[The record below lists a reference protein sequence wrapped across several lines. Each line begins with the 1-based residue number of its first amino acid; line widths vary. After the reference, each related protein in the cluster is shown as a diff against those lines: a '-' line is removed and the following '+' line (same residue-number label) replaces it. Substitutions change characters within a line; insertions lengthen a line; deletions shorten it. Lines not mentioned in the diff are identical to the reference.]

1 MMKRVVL
8 AALAVAGI
16 GLGGIAMADDMVFVH
31 EGKPVAVQPMG
42 PVWESQK
49 GAVVGVPTNTIG
61 HRLLAGRG
69 LGKGDFTVRAR
80 LSLTGLR
87 SSAAAFILGDKT
99 FFGFAGGHGKVFITG
114 PWFNNAR
121 GTAIGEPTDFVTD
134 GKPFDFVCTRV
145 GDQLRILIDDKEAY
159 QQKPFHTGTIT
170 CFGFTPVR
178 ATMRLV
184 SFTAEGT
191 PAEFKKPYVFVA
203 MKPVLHPKA
212 AALPQLPQ
220 GPFLRLGDGAIFTF
234 DETHGLVSRDEGA
247 TWQKHAPLFKDPKA
261 FRTRAERGLMRTREG
276 VLILLFLNEAE
287 KLYKWD
293 RKTNMP
299 LPGMAL
305 PTYCLRSEDEGK
317 TWDDPIQLYDGW
329 CGALRDIIQTDAGM
343 LVVPGQELLMKEG
356 RHCTRPYYSSDLGKT
371 WTKSPVLDIGG
382 RGDHA
387 GAIEPTLIQL
397 RDKRIRMLIRS
408 SHGHFYESWS
418 RDDGKTWDGPK
429 PSPIKASGAPGI
441 LERLGD
447 GRLALVW
454 NRLYLDGTQ
463 TKQRRTEL
471 SVALSSDDGKTW
483 GKPAVIAT
491 NADGN
496 INNANRVAYP
506 YLFEQK
512 PGYVWITTMQGRLR
526 CGVRLANL
534 F

>member
-1 MMKRVVL
+1 
-8 AALAVAGI
+8 
-16 GLGGIAMADDMVFVH
+16 
-31 EGKPVAVQPMG
+31 
-42 PVWESQK
+42 
-49 GAVVGVPTNTIG
+49 
-61 HRLLAGRG
+61 
-69 LGKGDFTVRAR
+69 
-80 LSLTGLR
+80 
-87 SSAAAFILGDKT
+87 
-99 FFGFAGGHGKVFITG
+99 
-114 PWFNNAR
+114 
-121 GTAIGEPTDFVTD
+121 
-134 GKPFDFVCTRV
+134 
-145 GDQLRILIDDKEAY
+145 
-159 QQKPFHTGTIT
+159 
-170 CFGFTPVR
+170 
-178 ATMRLV
+178 
-184 SFTAEGT
+184 
-191 PAEFKKPYVFVA
+191 
-203 MKPVLHPKA
+203 
-212 AALPQLPQ
+212 
-220 GPFLRLGDGAIFTF
+220 
-234 DETHGLVSRDEGA
+234 
-247 TWQKHAPLFKDPKA
+247 
-261 FRTRAERGLMRTREG
+261 
-276 VLILLFLNEAE
+276 
-287 KLYKWD
+287 
-293 RKTNMP
+293 
-299 LPGMAL
+299 
-305 PTYCLRSEDEGK
+305 
-317 TWDDPIQLYDGW
+317 
-329 CGALRDIIQTDAGM
+329 M